1 MGKIIREIGLIG
13 SNNRQIKL
21 DALFDTGADTN
32 HIAKEFSDGRT
43 IDDIGIFEFEEEKS
57 IILADGTP
65 IKGTMI
71 RLKLLKIYG
80 TAPIKNPSFCL
91 WDMKLHDV
99 IIGARLMQ
107 QLKLKL
113 QPSIK
118 EISFPI

>member
-21 DALFDTGADTN
+21 NALFDTGANSN

-43 IDDIGIFEFEEEKS
+43 IDDVGVFEFGEETPITLTNGE
-57 IILADGTP
+57 P

-71 RLKLLKIYG
+71 KLKLLKMHG
-80 TAPIKNPSFCL
+80 TEPIKNPSFCL

-99 IIGARLMQ
+99 IIGARMMQ
-107 QLKLKL
+107 QLDLTL

-118 EISFPI
+118 KISFP

>member
-21 DALFDTGADTN
+21 NALFDTGAHSN
-32 HIAKEFSDGRT
+32 HIAKKFSNGKT
-43 IDDIGIFEFEEEKS
+43 IDDIGVFEFGEETS
-57 IILADGTP
+57 ITLTNGEP
-65 IKGTMI
+65 IIGTMI
-71 RLKLLKIYG
+71 KLKLLKMCGIE
-80 TAPIKNPSFCL
+80 PIKNPSFCL

-107 QLKLKL
+107 QLDLTL

-118 EISFPI
+118 KISLP